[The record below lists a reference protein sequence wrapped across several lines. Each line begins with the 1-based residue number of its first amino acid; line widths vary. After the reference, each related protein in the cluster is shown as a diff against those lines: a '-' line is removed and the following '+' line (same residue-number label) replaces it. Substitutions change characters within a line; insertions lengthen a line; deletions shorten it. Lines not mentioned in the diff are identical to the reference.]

1 MKNTCIK
8 VGLIGT
14 SCAGKTT
21 MAYEILSALK
31 RRGINAD
38 GVLQLDRR
46 FSFQRELLETDEL
59 AQWSFIANQ
68 VKAEADMALRPG
80 TDVLICDRS
89 PLDFYAYYVWQYG
102 DNAHL
107 RNFVS
112 DWISRTYKK
121 LYLLPALP
129 YKDDGARLNEK
140 GRDEADEHVR
150 KEAHR
155 LAVNWKVDIQV
166 VHPLAG
172 PGLFS
177 RDMVAADV
185 LRLVGTP
192 LCDDDLKLIP
202 SIIDLPK
209 VLVGGSYAFN
219 RQKKWSDVDVYIE
232 GSTPIET
239 NHPDLEKY
247 VTRLSDVYGVPV
259 EVRQVVPMVFEY
271 LKSQG
276 FKYFEKLDE
285 ANK

>member
-31 RRGINAD
+31 RRGVNAD

-80 TDVLICDRS
+80 TDVLVCDRS
-89 PLDFYAYYVWQYG
+89 PIDFYAYYVWQYG
-102 DNAHL
+102 PNDNI

-112 DWISRTYKK
+112 DWVSRTYKR

-129 YKDDGARLNEK
+129 YKNDGARLDEE
-140 GRDEADEHVR
+140 GRDQAETFVYEAAE
-150 KEAHR
+150 R
-155 LAVNWKVDIQV
+155 LSEVWGVDV
-166 VHPLAG
+166 KTVSPTVGAN
-172 PGLFS
+172 LFS
-177 RDMVAADV
+177 RDMVVADV
-185 LRLVGTP
+185 MRLVGAQ
-192 LCDDDLKLIP
+192 LSDDDLKFIP
-202 SIIDLPK
+202 AVLDVPK

-219 RQKKWSDVDVYIE
+219 RQNKWSDVDVYLE
-232 GSTPIET
+232 GGRPLET
-239 NHPDLEKY
+239 GHPSLAKY
-247 VTRLSDVYGVPV
+247 VTRLSDVFGVPV
-259 EVRQVVPMVFEY
+259 EVRQVTPTVFEY
-271 LKSQG
+271 LKAQG
-276 FKYFEKLDE
+276 FKLFKKPNGDV
-285 ANK
+285 A